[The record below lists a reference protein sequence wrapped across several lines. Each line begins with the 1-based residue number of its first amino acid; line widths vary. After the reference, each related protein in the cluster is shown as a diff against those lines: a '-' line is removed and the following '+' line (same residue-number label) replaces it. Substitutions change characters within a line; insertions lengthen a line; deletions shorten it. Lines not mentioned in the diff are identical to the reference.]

1 MRKFTG
7 ILKKA
12 IMSAVAVLAIAGSV
26 GPTVTT
32 VSAKGETIYPDY
44 DKNRTGSITLY
55 KYVNNDGVTV
65 KADGTS
71 YSQNTDENLQGVQ
84 NATGGYR
91 MLPEKGVQFAYFKIA
106 DFIQVDTNTT
116 ANWYITNMKSS
127 YRTLLQSYGITMST
141 VSTDRY
147 KVDVVTDALS
157 RMCKATNGTKTGETA
172 LRELVKR
179 DGQAFPEVTNY
190 YGKTKAENLPVGLY
204 LVAEI
209 DWEHQSISKF
219 DTYWARTD
227 GTQDAGEGAERA
239 DIVSPSS
246 PFLVQLPIAAP
257 DGSGWN
263 YTVSAYPKNGTLTL
277 HKDIVVDD
285 YIDNGKIAGTDKM
298 ANETPCDYVQ
308 HNYLNNSGDP
318 GFTEGDD
325 EQTAL
330 DGDYKGGLTHQMDV
344 MIGETVTH
352 VISCDLPKLEGEKK
366 ITTFTITDNM
376 TDGLE
381 FSQIRKISYGSGT
394 WDAAL
399 PTLTAGSD
407 YTLSVAADK
416 KSFSVALTAAGL
428 NKINS
433 IGSAGYYYVLYDTI
447 LTQQADIGT
456 NTHEYVTENNQTVQA
471 TNQNTAKL
479 TFSTDRTDQHD
490 YYSNTTKVFTYEVDL
505 IKTIGTSTGE
515 EYDDVQFRIERLPD
529 VGTYTPIT
537 FVKTGTDGDGTA
549 VYVPSFSGQDTVTP
563 GRNGKVRILGLDSGD
578 FRVVEVATSAG
589 LNLLKNPLN
598 FRLVANKVSEGD
610 DEKLE
615 DGSLIHA
622 YAWTGEEPLNLTNL
636 DILNTTYGSK
646 LANGIATFSIQNN
659 SIVTMLRTG
668 GAGYGRYLAVG
679 IALIAL
685 GIVLIRANSTEKKKD
700 EEHA

>member
-71 YSQNTDENLQGVQ
+71 YSQNTDENLQGAQ

-325 EQTAL
+325 EQTAI

-344 MIGETVTH
+344 MIGETVTQ
-352 VISCDLPKLEGEKK
+352 VIESDLPKLESDKK
-366 ITTFTITDNM
+366 ITTFTVSDRM

-381 FSQIRKISYGSGT
+381 FSSIRKISYGSGT
-394 WDAAL
+394 WNAAL

-407 YTLSVAADK
+407 YTLTVAADK
-416 KSFSVALTAAGL
+416 KSFSVALTASGL

-433 IGSAGYYYVLYDTI
+433 IGTAGYYYVLYDSI

-456 NTHEYVTENNQTVQA
+456 NTHQYTTENSQVVQA
-471 TNQNTAKL
+471 TNQSTAKL
-479 TFSTDRTDQHD
+479 TFSTDRTAQHD
-490 YYSNTTKVFTYEVDL
+490 YYSNTTKIFTYEVDL
-505 IKTIGTSTGE
+505 LKTIGTTTGE
-515 EYDDVQFRIERLPD
+515 EYDNVKFRIERQPAN
-529 VGTYTPIT
+529 GTFTPIT
-537 FVKTGTDGDGTA
+537 FVKTGTEADGTT
-549 VYVPSFSGQDTVTP
+549 VYMPSFSGQDTVTP

-589 LNLLKNPLN
+589 LNLLKSPLN
-598 FRLVANKVSEGD
+598 FRLVANRLSEGY

-615 DGSLIHA
+615 NGSLIHA
-622 YAWTGEEPLNLTNL
+622 YAWTGDEPLDLTNL
-636 DILNTTYGSK
+636 DILNTTYGAGLSS
-646 LANGIATFSIQNN
+646 GIATFSIQNN
-659 SIVTMLRTG
+659 SITTMLRTG
-668 GAGYGRYLAVG
+668 GAGTTACLSIGAILMTLGVLFIRKS
-679 IALIAL
+679 AL
-685 GIVLIRANSTEKKKD
+685 EDKK
-700 EEHA
+700 EEEE